1 MPHILLRVKS
11 ISCHRTVVRVKFSSR
26 FTDPLKSRYGFT
38 GSRCQFADLADL
50 DCSPGY
56 AMMSP
61 HSEPVCH
68 CPQPNGG
75 RQYCGEAPCP
85 GLCEYCSRRSSGDIC
100 GVVEIGLNLGL
111 DNQDITMES
120 PNFKIVEKTTTTVTP
135 TTEQTVAKPTTT
147 TATATEEAPNVTTVT
162 DCQNGKKVGSDC
174 ICDDGFTGRKCEIG
188 PIYAGCNW
196 DNIQINISD
205 AYQAKIADYYVP
217 GGSFH
222 LCQTR
227 QSCQREN
234 CIIEKSKRH
243 GNTECGA
250 KITRTKSTT
259 TVENNVFWK

>member
-1 MPHILLRVKS
+1 
-11 ISCHRTVVRVKFSSR
+11 
-26 FTDPLKSRYGFT
+26 
-38 GSRCQFADLADL
+38 
-50 DCSPGY
+50 
-56 AMMSP
+56 
-61 HSEPVCH
+61 
-68 CPQPNGG
+68 
-75 RQYCGEAPCP
+75 
-85 GLCEYCSRRSSGDIC
+85 
-100 GVVEIGLNLGL
+100 
-111 DNQDITMES
+111 MES